1 MMKYVAMDLEGDG
14 LSKEINKMIFPQSP
28 HWDPN
33 TRIWCASFTKYG
45 IAKPITETYV
55 CKLDNKPRYVGKLN
69 GEDYYTRSYHYK
81 STIIPD
87 KINDVE
93 IVKFETTDYIM
104 FLQSLYMKI
113 VTYNVDEYE
122 LVVKPYGDYNYD
134 LWLLNKEL
142 TNFNLRTLKSNFL
155 MFQPSIWEETS
166 KQVHTN
172 QYKDNQHFLYA
183 GIIHNIEDSKQLYNR
198 IFNMEGDFK

>member
-1 MMKYVAMDLEGDG
+1 MMKYIALDLEGDG
-14 LSKEINKMIFPQSP
+14 LSKDINKKIFPQSP

-69 GEDYYTRSYHYK
+69 GVYYYTRSYHYK
-81 STIIPD
+81 STIIPVD
-87 KINDVE
+87 IEDAQ
-93 IVKFETTDYIM
+93 IYRFDSTDYET
-104 FLQSLYMKI
+104 FLKVLQTKIISCYMS
-113 VTYNVDEYE
+113 DCE
-122 LVVKPYGDYNYD
+122 LVVKPYGNYNYD
-134 LWLLNKEL
+134 NWLLKKEL
-142 TNFNLRTLKSNFL
+142 NKFGIRPLKSNFL

-172 QYKDNQHFLYA
+172 QCKDNQSFLEA
-183 GIIHNIEDSKQLYNR
+183 GIKHNIEDSQQLYNR

>member
-1 MMKYVAMDLEGDG
+1 MLLWIQNGDG
-14 LSKEINKMIFPQSP
+14 LSKDINKKIFPQSP

-33 TRIWCASFTKYG
+33 TRIWCASFTQYD

-69 GEDYYTRSYHYK
+69 GEDYYTRSYHYT
-81 STIIPD
+81 STNIPD

-104 FLQSLYMKI
+104 FLKALYMKI

-155 MFQPSIWEETS
+155 MFQPSIWEETC

-172 QYKDNQHFLYA
+172 QCKDNQSFLYA
-183 GIIHNIEDSKQLYNR
+183 GMIHNIEDSKQLYNR